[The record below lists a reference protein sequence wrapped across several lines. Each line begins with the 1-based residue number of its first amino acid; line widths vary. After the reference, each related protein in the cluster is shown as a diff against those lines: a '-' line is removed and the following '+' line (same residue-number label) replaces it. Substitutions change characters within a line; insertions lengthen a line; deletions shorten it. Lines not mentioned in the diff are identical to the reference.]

1 MWTASAI
8 RYNLTDDD
16 GVDEGVVFWDD
27 LKVFT
32 RGRDSGHTAKLDD
45 DSGDVSSAPSNDGLK
60 AARDALAV
68 AEAELREAQAKVQRL
83 RAILHDAE
91 RREDRQDSPTLSA
104 SVGPPPPVSNGVRYV
119 HKKTYATSD
128 PLAAATFAVD
138 YLGASGPG
146 SNRHKCGN
154 IHSISFPGT
163 GTDLSG
169 GADLEM
175 HFVYNPHKPPG
186 AVYMNATDLG
196 LYEEHLRGTS
206 FRNNSMD
213 QFIDNHIGLVVPSL
227 DPYVRKWQAA
237 KIPFVCRT
245 WCCAAPMPQF
255 VEGKCP
261 AYSFNRTGGCET
273 GCYVEVP
280 HGLIMELQCGLN
292 SFEESLG
299 CLTVVKPDT
308 FDVRLIA
315 IFLACVCVCSLANA
329 KMTLSA
335 VQQQVLRSAGQMQTQ
350 L

>member
-45 DSGDVSSAPSNDGLK
+45 DSGDVPSAPSNDGLK

-68 AEAELREAQAKVQRL
+68 AEAGLREAQAKVQRL

-91 RREDRQDSPTLSA
+91 RREDRHDSPTLSA
-104 SVGPPPPVSNGVRYV
+104 SAGPPPPVSNGVRYV

-163 GTDLSG
+163 G
-169 GADLEM
+169 
-175 HFVYNPHKPPG
+175 
-186 AVYMNATDLG
+186 
-196 LYEEHLRGTS
+196 
-206 FRNNSMD
+206 NSMD

-335 VQQQVLRSAGQMQTQ
+335 VQQQVLRCAGQMQTQ